1 MATENKAQ
9 YETLENVTFAYA
21 KIAESDFKYG
31 SKVDKEFSID
41 CIVDKATAK
50 KFKKQF
56 PKQSVKE
63 FDNEEFEQKYKIAPP
78 FPDQDEQYVIKL
90 KKPHIREGKEMPY
103 RPKAFIYAEDGSSL
117 IDITVSKLASNG
129 SKGKVRY
136 RVTTN
141 DFGTFS
147 QLDSVLFEHFIE
159 YKKDGG
165 GSNSPFGIPVAK
177 VEEENKAATQARA
190 SSPKKEEEA
199 AVEQEDD
206 GSDVPF

>member
-1 MATENKAQ
+1 MSENKQKQQAS

-31 SKVDKEFSID
+31 SNVDKEYSID

-63 FDNEEFEQKYKIAPP
+63 FDNDEFVQKYKMEVP
-78 FPDQDEQYVIKL
+78 FPEQDEQMIIKL
-90 KKPHIREGKEMPY
+90 KKPAVKGGKEMPY
-103 RPKAFIYAEDGSSL
+103 RPRSFIYADDGKTL
-117 IDITVSKLASNG
+117 VDITTSRLASNG

-136 RVTTN
+136 RVTSN
-141 DFGTFS
+141 DFGTFA
-147 QLDSVLFEHFIE
+147 QLDSVLFETFIE
-159 YKKDGG
+159 YKKGG
-165 GSNSPFGIPVAK
+165 GDSPFGIPVAK

-190 SSPKKEEEA
+190 QKEP
-199 AVEQEDD
+199 VKEQVVDD
-206 GSDVPF
+206 FDDSENIPF

>member
-1 MATENKAQ
+1 MATENKSQ

-21 KIAESDFKYG
+21 KIAESDMKYG
-31 SKVDKEFSID
+31 SKVDKEYSID

-78 FPDQDEQYVIKL
+78 FADQDEQYVIKL
-90 KKPHIREGKEMPY
+90 KKPHIRDGKEMPY
-103 RPKAFIYAEDGSSL
+103 RPKAFIYADDGKTL

-147 QLDSVLFEHFIE
+147 QLDSVLFEYFIE

-165 GSNSPFGIPVAK
+165 NNSPFGIPVAK

-190 SSPKKEEEA
+190 SSPKKEEA
-199 AVEQEDD
+199 VVEQEDG

>member
-1 MATENKAQ
+1 MANEKKTAAV

-63 FDNEEFEQKYKIAPP
+63 FDNDEFEQKYKIAPP
-78 FPDQDEQYVIKL
+78 FADQDEQYVIKL
-90 KKPHIREGKEMPY
+90 KKPHIKDGKEMPY
-103 RPKAFIYAEDGSSL
+103 RPKAFIYAEDGKTL
-117 IDITVSKLASNG
+117 IDISVSKLASNG

-159 YKKDGG
+159 YKKEGNSG
-165 GSNSPFGIPVAK
+165 SPFGIPVAK

-190 SSPKKEEEA
+190 SAAPKQEAVADEEE
-199 AVEQEDD
+199 DD
-206 GSDVPF
+206 SVPF